1 MAIKQKC
8 IDEINAKLGREAS
21 ETELK
26 KIEGALRGAFK
37 ELHSKNPEATAK
49 MPLPELY
56 EKAIKLAQE
65 NIVRDAKE
73 AKLRT
78 QQSALAMARKP
89 AFVVLPY
96 ADFIKLPGV
105 VRPGMIPNAVVGKRI
120 MDDVSML
127 QAWREYLMLTQ
138 ADMAERMGITQAGYA
153 QIEAAKRPRKAT
165 LQKAADA
172 LGITLEQLA
181 Y

>member
-1 MAIKQKC
+1 M
-8 IDEINAKLGREAS
+8 
-21 ETELK
+21 
-26 KIEGALRGAFK
+26 
-37 ELHSKNPEATAK
+37 
-49 MPLPELY
+49 
-56 EKAIKLAQE
+56 
-65 NIVRDAKE
+65 
-73 AKLRT
+73 
-78 QQSALAMARKP
+78 SALTNYQTILDNDGKP

-96 ADFIKLPGV
+96 ADFVKLPGV

-120 MDDVSML
+120 MDDEVSML

-138 ADMAERMGITQAGYA
+138 TDMAERMGISQAGYA
-153 QIEAAKRPRKAT
+153 QIESAKRPRKAT